1 MKASKRV
8 VPVLMYATR
17 LILIVALTAFWL
29 HAGVGRVAACSCIS
43 LTPAEAFERADSVFA
58 GEVTETKVRSGLFG
72 QSGLDPRYCAG
83 AGRRGLE
90 GPQQA
95 TLTIETVRSEAS
107 CGFEFAEGGEYLIF
121 ARDGKTGLCDRTA
134 LIGRASEDLAA
145 LGASWQP
152 TTGTDSTRAS
162 SGPWGG
168 VCGAAQGA
176 GDPPLDFT
184 ALALLIGLAR
194 LGHTTPASLYNT
206 RANRS

>member
-8 VPVLMYATR
+8 VPVLMYATP

-58 GEVTETKVRSGLFG
+58 GEVTETKVRSGLLG
-72 QSGLDPRYCAG
+72 QSGLDPVTVRVKVD
-83 AGRRGLE
+83 E
-90 GPQQA
+90 VWKGPQQA

-121 ARDGKTGLCDRTA
+121 ARDGKTGFCDRTA
-134 LIGRASEDLAA
+134 LIGRASENLAA

-162 SGPWGG
+162 SGRWGG

-184 ALALLIGLAR
+184 ALALLIGLAALGIRPRRR
-194 LGHTTPASLYNT
+194 L
-206 RANRS
+206 